1 MTLPGFT
8 ADASLTSSRERY
20 RAETAARSAGDPS
33 AHITPAEPHGVEVS
47 TGHCGCYLDDWF
59 GLPCVCVVY
68 W

>member
-1 MTLPGFT
+1 MMALPGFT
-8 ADASLTSSRERY
+8 ADRSLASPPEHY
-20 RAETAARSAGDPS
+20 HGEAGVRSANDP
-33 AHITPAEPHGVEVS
+33 AAEITPAFGVDVT